1 MVLSKLYT
9 PMVRGF
15 WEKLEKPIVVL
26 APMADVTDAAFRRLF
41 AQYGKPDVTWT
52 EFVSADG
59 LVRAP
64 HDNQDER
71 GMSSQDK
78 LRKDLL
84 YTEAERPIVA
94 QLFSSKPEMM
104 ELAARMVAEMGFD
117 GIDINMGCPD
127 KNIEKQGCGAAMI
140 KNPENAAAII
150 TAAKRGAPTIPIS
163 VKTRTGFNRIED
175 FEPWISFLLEQ
186 DIACLTIHWRTRKE
200 MSKVAAHWELAP
212 RAVALRDAIA
222 PQTILLG
229 NGDVT
234 SLADAHEKVQT
245 TGIDGV
251 MVGRGIFGNPWFFNS
266 HIDRDTDVTVGERLG
281 VMLAHTKLFL
291 ELLPHKNVSV
301 MKKHY
306 KAYVDGFVGAKE
318 LRLELMEAAT
328 IAEVEERV
336 EAFLQEHPEL
346 R

>member
-1 MVLSKLYT
+1 
-9 PMVRGF
+9 MVRGF
-15 WEKLEKPIVVL
+15 WEQLQKPIVVL
-26 APMADVTDAAFRRLF
+26 APMADVTDAAFRKLF

-64 HDNQDER
+64 YDNQDEQ
-71 GMSSQDK
+71 GLSSQDK

-84 YTEAERPIVA
+84 YTDAERPIVA
-94 QLFSSKPEMM
+94 QLFSSRPEMM
-104 ELAARMVAEMGFD
+104 EAAAAMVAEMGFD

-140 KNPENAAAII
+140 KNPENAAAVIA
-150 TAAKRGAPTIPIS
+150 AAKRGAPGLPIS
-163 VKTRTGFNRIED
+163 VKTRIGFNRIED
-175 FEPWISFLLEQ
+175 FESWISFLLKQ

-212 RAVALRDAIA
+212 QAVALRDAIA
-222 PQTILLG
+222 PQTVLLG

-234 SLADAHEKVQT
+234 SLADAHEKVRA

-251 MVGRGIFGNPWFFNS
+251 MVGRGIFGNPWFFNP
-266 HIDRDTDVTVGERLG
+266 HIDREQDVSVAERLS
-281 VMLAHTKLFL
+281 VMLEHTRLFT
-291 ELLPHKNVSV
+291 ELLPHKNFAV

-306 KAYVDGFVGAKE
+306 KAYVDGFTGAKE
-318 LRLELMEAAT
+318 LRVALMEARDVSE
-328 IAEVEERV
+328 IEELV
-336 EAFLQEHPEL
+336 QAFLAEHPEL
-346 R
+346 G

>member
-1 MVLSKLYT
+1 
-9 PMVRGF
+9 
-15 WEKLEKPIVVL
+15 
-26 APMADVTDAAFRRLF
+26 MADVTDAAFRRLF
-41 AQYGKPDVTWT
+41 ATYGKPDVTWT

-64 HDNQDER
+64 YDNPDEH
-71 GMSSQDK
+71 GLSSQDK
-78 LRKDLL
+78 LRKDLE
-84 YTEAERPIVA
+84 YTEGERPIVA

-104 ELAARMVAEMGFD
+104 EEAARMVAEMGFD

-150 TAAKRGAPTIPIS
+150 AAAKRGAPGLPIS
-163 VKTRTGFNRIED
+163 VKTRIGFNRIED
-175 FEPWISFLLEQ
+175 FEPWISFLLKQ

-212 RAVALRDAIA
+212 RAVALRDELA
-222 PQTILLG
+222 PHTVLLG

-234 SLADAHEKVQT
+234 TLEDAHEKVRT

-251 MVGRGIFGNPWFFNS
+251 MVGRGIFGNPWFFNP
-266 HIDRDTDVTVGERLG
+266 HITRDLDVSLEERLG
-281 VMLAHTKLFL
+281 VMVEHTKLFT
-291 ELLPHKNVSV
+291 ELLPHKSFAV

-306 KAYVDGFVGAKE
+306 KAYVDGFAGAKE
-318 LRLELMEAAT
+318 LRLSLMEAQNA
-328 IAEVEERV
+328 AEVEEIV
-336 EAFLQEHPEL
+336 TAFLAEHPE
-346 R
+346 RQ